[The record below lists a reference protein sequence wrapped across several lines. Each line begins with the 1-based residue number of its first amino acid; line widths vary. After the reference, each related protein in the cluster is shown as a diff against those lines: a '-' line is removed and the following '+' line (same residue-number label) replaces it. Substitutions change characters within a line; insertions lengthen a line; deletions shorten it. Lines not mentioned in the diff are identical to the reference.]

1 MSASVHRM
9 FNARQWALLPDDAIV
24 QQYSECLVAGIFAS
38 REKFPVIEVAIHVD
52 SAAVAVAPELYQDR
66 EDFSYRLI
74 PVMGME
80 RIPITRQNERPGVMS
95 ANNFTVHFYPF
106 DTLPV
111 LVSHIHPKFVIKA
124 TAEAVTSQTEDI
136 SQPLIQQFPILDMI
150 VKLSLAWNN
159 STPDRAK
166 EDRSYMS
173 PHDPSST
180 DDSDDEGN
188 GSDDEDNNEY
198 QNKVTERGRFDLK
211 R

>member
-1 MSASVHRM
+1 M

-111 LVSHIHPKFVIKA
+111 LCQSHPPQICH
-124 TAEAVTSQTEDI
+124 
-136 SQPLIQQFPILDMI
+136 
-150 VKLSLAWNN
+150 
-159 STPDRAK
+159 
-166 EDRSYMS
+166 
-173 PHDPSST
+173 
-180 DDSDDEGN
+180 
-188 GSDDEDNNEY
+188 
-198 QNKVTERGRFDLK
+198 
-211 R
+211 